1 VRVATWNL
9 WWRFG
14 DWRAR
19 RTAIR
24 AVLEEVAPD
33 ICTLQEVWADA
44 DENMAGWLADALGL
58 QWAWGPARDQELW
71 QKRIGDSSVHFGVAL
86 LSRWP
91 IVEPRYEDLPGDR
104 GRPMLSAIVEAPH
117 ARIPV
122 VTAHLSATALN
133 SARRVGQV
141 ERVLRVTGER
151 LTKEHPP
158 IVAGDF
164 NAVPDSEEIRLLGGS
179 LGRQVVPGL
188 VLLDSW
194 AFAEPDERGFTWDRR
209 NPYVAQAPE
218 PSGRID
224 YVKVG
229 LRYDLSVGRIR
240 SVRLA
245 GTGPVDGVW
254 PSDHAA
260 VVVELSDQS

>member
-1 VRVATWNL
+1 M
-9 WWRFG
+9 WR
-14 DWRAR
+14 
-19 RTAIR
+19 
-24 AVLEEVAPD
+24 
-33 ICTLQEVWADA
+33 Q
-44 DENMAGWLADALGL
+44 
-58 QWAWGPARDQELW
+58 
-71 QKRIGDSSVHFGVAL
+71 RINDSSVHFGVAL

-91 IVEPRYEDLPGDR
+91 IVDPRYEDLPGDR
-104 GRPMLSAIVEAPH
+104 GRPMLSAIVDAPH

-133 SARRVGQV
+133 SSRRAGQV
-141 ERVLRVTGER
+141 ERVLRVTGDR
-151 LTKEHPP
+151 LTTEHPP

-164 NAVPDSEEIRLLGGS
+164 NAVPHSDEIRLLGGT

-194 AFAEPDERGFTWDRR
+194 EFAEPDQRGFTWDRR
-209 NPYVAQAPE
+209 NPYVAQGPE

-224 YVKVG
+224 YLTVG
-229 LRYDLSVGRIR
+229 LRYDLSVGRVQ
-240 SVRLA
+240 SVRLV

-260 VVVELSDQS
+260 VVADLSDR